1 MNNFKYFL
9 LALFAIPLLLSVI
22 GSNFIVPYFGSGT
35 FMVTFYYVLGI
46 SFYLWTLGLYGAL
59 AFEPEV
65 LSNNFKQKGPNMLN
79 RGVLVAFILV
89 GLAIFLRNGILVK
102 NESLGYQ
109 KEYTRL
115 EQSQKSLYDEMWKS
129 YSQQKD
135 VATINKD
142 VFLETVRI
150 QMDARRDGPSVA
162 WKWASENTVINH
174 DVYSRF
180 YADLSLFIAEKRAEL
195 RGIEEDK
202 QRMVKMQNLLVEQFP
217 NSVYS
222 TLFGVKPIKYSYGFL
237 SDKTN
242 QTFALGIEN
251 LK

>member
-1 MNNFKYFL
+1 
-9 LALFAIPLLLSVI
+9 
-22 GSNFIVPYFGSGT
+22 
-35 FMVTFYYVLGI
+35 
-46 SFYLWTLGLYGAL
+46 
-59 AFEPEV
+59 
-65 LSNNFKQKGPNMLN
+65 
-79 RGVLVAFILV
+79 
-89 GLAIFLRNGILVK
+89 
-102 NESLGYQ
+102 
-109 KEYTRL
+109 
-115 EQSQKSLYDEMWKS
+115 MWKS

-150 QMDARRDGPSVA
+150 QMDARKDGPSVA